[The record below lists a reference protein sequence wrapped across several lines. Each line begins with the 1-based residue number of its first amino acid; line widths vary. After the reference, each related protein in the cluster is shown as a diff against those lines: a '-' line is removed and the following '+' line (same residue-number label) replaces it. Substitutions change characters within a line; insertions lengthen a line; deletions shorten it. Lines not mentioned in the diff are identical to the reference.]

1 MFHTI
6 KNGTLEY
13 LAADALSGSVHCFST
28 RLGGVSEGALAS
40 LNLGTHRGDKPE
52 NVLENYRI
60 LGRAVGFSPEQ
71 TVFTHQEHTNII
83 LRVGAADRGTGLFRP
98 QETVCDGLITNEPGV
113 ALVCFSADCTP
124 VLLFDPVSRAV
135 AAIHAGWRGTA
146 NGAVCKAVEAMERE
160 FGARPEDI
168 RAAIGPSIGQCC
180 FETDEDV
187 PQAMLDAFG
196 PEAGRF
202 IEKRG
207 EKYFVDNKALNRL
220 WLTRAG
226 LRQIDVSPDCT
237 MCRPDRFW
245 SHRVTRGARGSLA
258 GIIMLRED
266 CTP

>member
-13 LAADALSGSVHCFST
+13 LAADTLSGSVHCFST

-71 TVFTHQEHTNII
+71 TVFTRQEHTNII

-124 VLLFDPVSRAV
+124 VLLFDPVSRAWPRTIRNRAMTV
-135 AAIHAGWRGTA
+135 AICSRVRRFSGRNAPSEPFISSAS
-146 NGAVCKAVEAMERE
+146 
-160 FGARPEDI
+160 
-168 RAAIGPSIGQCC
+168 RAH
-180 FETDEDV
+180 
-187 PQAMLDAFG
+187 
-196 PEAGRF
+196 
-202 IEKRG
+202 
-207 EKYFVDNKALNRL
+207 
-220 WLTRAG
+220 LT
-226 LRQIDVSPDCT
+226 
-237 MCRPDRFW
+237 
-245 SHRVTRGARGSLA
+245 
-258 GIIMLRED
+258 
-266 CTP
+266 